1 MYSTGTFSSLLSGLT
16 PETRYHFRAKAAGYG
31 TVYGVDIEFTTG
43 SLQSPNQPP
52 NVGPAE
58 SAVCV
63 SLPMTLQSGPFSD
76 PDPGDTHAGSQWQ
89 VRTSTGSYASPVFDS
104 GVDTVHLT
112 SIALTQNELAWTT
125 TYYWHVRYQDNHSA
139 WSSWSTETMFTTADT
154 PTGSPVTVIRTNTNI
169 GFNQVTI
176 GGCTW
181 VTLSSTN
188 PLGPIPRGFAV
199 VGPFRDVVTT
209 ASYAGTI
216 TIGLPFDPSG
226 IPDEQ
231 RLRLFHWN
239 GFFWQDV
246 TTSVDTT
253 NDIVY
258 GRVSSL
264 SWFFIGG
271 QWVEV
276 QGGAGANSL
285 PGLINVSLSIFNSF
299 LSHFISGTASQFT
312 LLDDGEWVVTP
323 GEYQL
328 TTKGEHLVGA
338 ISDVVT
344 YGSVLLDWVTQA
356 LVGRIMGN

>member
-1 MYSTGTFSSLLSGLT
+1 MYAPGTFSFLLSGLSS
-16 PETRYHFRAKAAGYG
+16 ETRYHFRAKAAGYG
-31 TVYGVDIEFTTG
+31 TVYGVDMEFTTG
-43 SLQSPNQPP
+43 SVQPPNQPP

-63 SLPMTLQSGPFSD
+63 RLPMTLQSGPFFD

-89 VRTSTGSYASPVFDS
+89 VRTSTGNYASPVFDS

-112 SIALTQNELAWTT
+112 SIALTQNELTWTT

-139 WSSWSTETMFTTADT
+139 WSSWSTETMFMTADT

-188 PLGPIPRGFAV
+188 PLGPIPLGFAV
-199 VGPFRDVVTT
+199 IGPFRDVVTT

-216 TIGLPFDPSG
+216 TVGLPFDPSG
-226 IPDEQ
+226 VPDEQ

-239 GFFWQDV
+239 GFLWQDV

-258 GRVSSL
+258 GQVQSL

-271 QWVEV
+271 QWVWVPDEPT
-276 QGGAGANSL
+276 L
-285 PGLINVSLSIFNSF
+285 PIHDLVLKP
-299 LSHFISGTASQFT
+299 LA
-312 LLDDGEWVVTP
+312 LLDSLLRHFVTGSASTPILQGDHEWTLSP
-323 GEYQL
+323 GGFSL
-328 TTKGEHLVGA
+328 TSKGNYLVGA
-338 ISDVVT
+338 VADIIT
-344 YGSVLLDWVTQA
+344 YGATLVDWIIQA
-356 LVGRIMGN
+356 LR